1 MILHELIAY
10 DVLRLIWW
18 GLLGLLLAGFAV
30 ADGYDLGTQM
40 LLPFAGRTDLER
52 RTVIQSISP
61 IWEANQVW
69 LILGGGA
76 IFAAWPPLYAVSFSG
91 FYLAIF
97 LMLFALILRPVAF
110 NFRDHDDNPAWQA
123 MWDWALFISGFVP
136 AVIAGV
142 ALGNVLQGVPFH
154 IEHDMQIHYDG
165 TLLQLLNP
173 YALLCAAVS
182 VAMLVT
188 HGGAWI
194 QYKTQGVVAQRASR
208 WGMTAG
214 FLTTALYA
222 LAGVL
227 LAHTIPGYAVTSEVS
242 TTAAS
247 SPLLK
252 EVVAQ
257 EGAWFAN
264 YEAWPVLWLVPAVG
278 LAGPVLAAL
287 FIMAKRP
294 MLALVTNAVGIAG
307 MITSVG
313 VSLFPFILPS
323 SASPDASLTV
333 WDASSSHLTL
343 FVMLVAMAIFMPL
356 ILVYSSWVFAVLRGK
371 VDVESLEKG
380 SDHGY

>member
-1 MILHELIAY
+1 
-10 DVLRLIWW
+10 
-18 GLLGLLLAGFAV
+18 
-30 ADGYDLGTQM
+30 
-40 LLPFAGRTDLER
+40 
-52 RTVIQSISP
+52 
-61 IWEANQVW
+61 
-69 LILGGGA
+69 
-76 IFAAWPPLYAVSFSG
+76 
-91 FYLAIF
+91 
-97 LMLFALILRPVAF
+97 
-110 NFRDHDDNPAWQA
+110 
-123 MWDWALFISGFVP
+123 
-136 AVIAGV
+136 
-142 ALGNVLQGVPFH
+142 
-154 IEHDMQIHYDG
+154 
-165 TLLQLLNP
+165 
-173 YALLCAAVS
+173 
-182 VAMLVT
+182 
-188 HGGAWI
+188 
-194 QYKTQGVVAQRASR
+194 
-208 WGMTAG
+208 
-214 FLTTALYA
+214 
-222 LAGVL
+222 L

-356 ILVYSSWVFAVLRGK
+356 ILVYSSWVFAVL
-371 VDVESLEKG
+371 
-380 SDHGY
+380 